1 MTPEQLKT
9 EIDRAEEAELQSDEQ
24 LRLLTSLIDK
34 ASGPNATVSA
44 ADCAKIVG
52 AALALNER
60 FRERTDKLRGELRI
74 ALLPRFQVP
83 KQKA

>member
-1 MTPEQLKT
+1 MTPEQLRT
-9 EIDRAEEAELQSDEQ
+9 ETDIAEEAELQSDAQ

-44 ADCAKIVG
+44 ADCAKIIG